1 MSQTKHTMFASQAIG
16 LAELFKFTIGKNKL
30 EGPVNYVPELSAP
43 EGESTAG
50 GKQALQHVSLVPEGG
65 GPRLVIGSANT
76 VDKHAEL
83 RTYAHVGQ
91 IFKQRFK
98 SASFEI
104 EQAKYDK
111 LIDQVRA
118 FFAERGFQVS
128 IADPPPP
135 PAARPA
141 AAAPAVAAVPASG
154 RSPLPLIV
162 GVALMVVVVAV
173 ILMAKR

>member
-16 LAELFKFTIGKNKL
+16 LAELFKFTIGRTKL

-50 GKQALQHVSLVPEGG
+50 GKQALQHVSLVAEGG
-65 GPRLVIGSANT
+65 GARLVIGSANT

-83 RTYAHVGQ
+83 RTYAHVVQ

-98 SASFEI
+98 SASFDVD
-104 EQAKYDK
+104 QSKYDK
-111 LIDQVRA
+111 LLDQVRA

-128 IADPPPP
+128 ISDPPPP

-141 AAAPAVAAVPASG
+141 TATATAAAPASG

-162 GVALMVVVVAV
+162 GVALMVVIVAV
-173 ILMAKR
+173 IVLAKR